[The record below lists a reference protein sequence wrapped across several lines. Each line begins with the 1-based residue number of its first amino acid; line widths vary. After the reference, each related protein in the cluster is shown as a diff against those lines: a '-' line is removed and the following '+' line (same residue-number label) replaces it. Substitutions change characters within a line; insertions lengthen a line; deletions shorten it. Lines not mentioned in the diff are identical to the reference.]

1 MNKKSYIILSL
12 LLLIGFKGLKAQQEF
27 SMHYLGKNVYQSL
40 HLNPA
45 FMPEQDNYGII
56 SHYFN
61 FSHSGFAL
69 EDVLF
74 QNDTGWYDIRIDSML
89 EAMKE
94 GNNFLNVNN
103 TIEILSFKWK
113 YRRQYY
119 AFGIQEKLNTTFY
132 YPKDFMSLAL
142 KGNAAHIGDTLD
154 IGLGLKANH
163 YREYYFNYMHKVKRW
178 DLGFRV
184 KLLTGFENLSVKARK
199 DSTFFVTSEDYSLHA
214 SYAYN
219 INMAGHSRIQGLID
233 GTSDASTFADPAYFM
248 NFSNLGLGF
257 DLGGVYT
264 VDKKLKLSISL
275 LDIGAIHWKNDV
287 ANQTIIGEHEFSG
300 LDVFEIA
307 TSDGVNGFGN
317 EATSIQDTFTANNL
331 YTESSLPFKTN
342 LVPKHY
348 MSVNYNLVDSFMVSA
363 IWYGEYFEGYH
374 PGFSFG
380 LNKQVWKIM
389 NLGVN
394 YSIKNRSYTNLGGS
408 VVLNLGPIQIYAMS
422 DNFYSLLDYRSVRN
436 INLRWGLNARFTV
449 IRPRYRA
456 KEG

>member
-1 MNKKSYIILSL
+1 
-12 LLLIGFKGLKAQQEF
+12 
-27 SMHYLGKNVYQSL
+27 MHYLGKNVYQSL

-163 YREYYFNYMHKVKRW
+163 YRVYYFNYMNKVKR
-178 DLGFRV
+178 
-184 KLLTGFENLSVKARK
+184 AR
-199 DSTFFVTSEDYSLHA
+199 
-214 SYAYN
+214 N
-219 INMAGHSRIQGLID
+219 
-233 GTSDASTFADPAYFM
+233 
-248 NFSNLGLGF
+248 
-257 DLGGVYT
+257 
-264 VDKKLKLSISL
+264 
-275 LDIGAIHWKNDV
+275 
-287 ANQTIIGEHEFSG
+287 
-300 LDVFEIA
+300 
-307 TSDGVNGFGN
+307 
-317 EATSIQDTFTANNL
+317 
-331 YTESSLPFKTN
+331 
-342 LVPKHY
+342 
-348 MSVNYNLVDSFMVSA
+348 
-363 IWYGEYFEGYH
+363 
-374 PGFSFG
+374 
-380 LNKQVWKIM
+380 
-389 NLGVN
+389 
-394 YSIKNRSYTNLGGS
+394 
-408 VVLNLGPIQIYAMS
+408 
-422 DNFYSLLDYRSVRN
+422 
-436 INLRWGLNARFTV
+436 
-449 IRPRYRA
+449 
-456 KEG
+456 